1 LSDSQGR
8 PGWLYAIIP
17 FAAIG
22 STVGSFVKLF
32 ILDLGGNVLDVGL
45 ASSAFNLALI
55 PAAFISGRLTDY
67 LGRRR
72 VILIASA
79 GAQLASIALMSLTR
93 SLPIVI
99 VLYAVYSFTSM
110 FSPTV
115 FSLLMMETMPKERWG
130 DGSATTFRYNIY
142 GSIIGLVLGVVVL
155 TMLPLTAMAL
165 LPVAF
170 SAIMLAI
177 SVLVVRDPKIT
188 LERRNVTFNVEALIT
203 RLVQLPVL
211 IIRVPRVN
219 DFRRLLSE
227 ARNAL
232 TRDIPII
239 MVTSA
244 LFSLAANLFFTSYTP
259 FLKSNSLSY
268 LEIVGLDL
276 FVTVINALASLPRF
290 SRLSK
295 RGDPGL
301 IIEFLSLRAIAFL
314 LAAVTSLYFTG
325 HPVFYVTL
333 LLYLLIGMAYTNF
346 AIGVNTM
353 LYRFLPEGRQGGTL
367 GVYSALSSF
376 AMFAGSLASG
386 SLSFYLGYAVTFL
399 LASVSLFGAASLFEW
414 HFKPRRQYVEEPF

>member
-1 LSDSQGR
+1 LSGYQGR

-22 STVGSFVKLF
+22 STVGSFVKLY
-32 ILDLGGNVLDVGL
+32 ILDLGGNVLDVGF

-72 VILIASA
+72 VILIVSA

-170 SAIMLAI
+170 SGIMLAI
-177 SVLVVRDPKIT
+177 SVLVVRDPQIT

-211 IIRVPRVN
+211 LIRVPRVN

-367 GVYSALSSF
+367 GVYSAMNSV

-386 SLSFYLGYAVTFL
+386 SLSFYFGYAVTFL

-414 HFKPRRQYVEEPF
+414 HFKPRRQYAEEPL

>member
-1 LSDSQGR
+1 MSDSQGR

-32 ILDLGGNVLDVGL
+32 ILDLGGNVLDVGF

-72 VILIASA
+72 VILIVSA

-115 FSLLMMETMPKERWG
+115 FSLLMLETMPKERWG

-142 GSIIGLVLGVVVL
+142 GSIMGLVLGVVVL

-170 SAIMLAI
+170 SGIMLAI
-177 SVLVVRDPKIT
+177 SVLVVRDPQIT

-211 IIRVPRVN
+211 LIRVPRVN

-367 GVYSALSSF
+367 GVYSALNSV

-414 HFKPRRQYVEEPF
+414 HFKPRRQYAEEPF

>member
-1 LSDSQGR
+1 MSGSQRR

-22 STVGSFVKLF
+22 STVGSFVKLY
-32 ILDLGGNVLDVGL
+32 ILDLGGSVLDVGL

-55 PAAFISGRLTDY
+55 PAAFISGRLADY

-72 VILIASA
+72 ILLIASA
-79 GAQLASIALMSLTR
+79 GAQLASIALMSVTR
-93 SLPIVI
+93 SLPAII
-99 VLYAVYSFTSM
+99 GLFAVYSFTST

-130 DGSATTFRYNIY
+130 DGSATSFRYHIY
-142 GSIIGLVLGVVVL
+142 GSIIGLVLSVGVL
-155 TMLPLTAMAL
+155 TVLPLTAMAL
-165 LPVAF
+165 LPIAF
-170 SAIMLAI
+170 SGLMLAI
-177 SVLVVRDPKIT
+177 SVLIVRDPQMT
-188 LERRNVTFNVEALIT
+188 LERRNVAFNAEALIT
-203 RLVQLPVL
+203 RLVQLPVIL
-211 IIRVPRVN
+211 IRVPKAG
-219 DFRRLLSE
+219 DFKSLLKE
-227 ARNAL
+227 ARNAM

-244 LFSLAANLFFTSYTP
+244 LFYLAANLFFTSYTP
-259 FLKSNSLSY
+259 FLKANNLSY

-276 FVTVINALASLPRF
+276 FITVINALASMPRF

-295 RGDPGL
+295 KGDPGT

-314 LAAVTSLYFTG
+314 LGAVASLYFTG

-367 GVYSALSSF
+367 GVYSALNSV
-376 AMFAGSLASG
+376 AMFAGSLVSG
-386 SLSFYLGYAVTFL
+386 SLSFYYGYAVTFL

-414 HFKPRRQYVEEPF
+414 HFKPRRRYEEEPF